1 MSDEALPN
9 EGARR
14 VQAALAA
21 AGSDAR
27 VIVLPQTAATAVQAA
42 DALGVTVGQIVKSL
56 VFRDGPEGQGR
67 LVLVSGA
74 NRVHEGRLGRALGVR
89 LARADAEFA
98 RAATGFAIGGVAP
111 LGLATPL
118 PMVMDADLFAFPV
131 VWAAAGHPSAVFPIA
146 PALLAEI
153 TGARQ
158 MIVT

>member
-14 VQAALAA
+14 VQAVLRA
-21 AGSDAR
+21 AGSEAQVR
-27 VIVLPQTAATAVQAA
+27 VLPQTAATAVQAA
-42 DALGVTVGQIVKSL
+42 EALGVSVGQIVKSL
-56 VFRDGPEGQGR
+56 VFRDGPEGPGR
-67 LVLVSGA
+67 LVLASGA

-89 LARADAEFA
+89 LARADADFV

-111 LGLATPL
+111 LGLATSL
-118 PMVMDADLFAFPV
+118 PVVMDADLFAYPV
-131 VWAAAGHPSAVFPIA
+131 VWAAAGHPSAVFPTE
-146 PALLAEI
+146 PALLAQI